1 VGGSAGGAE
10 KVLSHEFGSL
20 RIQGLIASTPLMML
34 MLMLMLMLMRMLL
47 RMLLLMLLRMLL
59 LLLMLL
65 LMLMLLLLLL
75 ELLLSA
81 IGPWHR
87 ACDRLICTR

>member
-34 MLMLMLMLMRMLL
+34 MLMLMLMLLRMLL
-47 RMLLLMLLRMLL
+47 RMLLLVLL
-59 LLLMLL
+59 LMLLMLL
-65 LMLMLLLLLL
+65 LMLLLLLLLLL

>member
-34 MLMLMLMLMRMLL
+34 MLMLMLM
-47 RMLLLMLLRMLL
+47 RMLL